1 MTNIKAPDPNEFG
14 KDREVARFSGISEMI
29 STPKTNKPFLFPIKR
44 LFYSRK
50 FMVLLLDVIISTILY
65 FVGKYSVSSIADD
78 IGFLIGS
85 YQPVILMMIYTI
97 AQEDVATI
105 HRDRL

>member
-1 MTNIKAPDPNEFG
+1 MYDEETVVKAPDPNDF
-14 KDREVARFSGISEMI
+14 KDVIVAAVPGTEERVVYD
-29 STPKTNKPFLFPIKR
+29 PKNKPILFPFKR

-50 FMVLLLDVIISTILY
+50 FMVLLLDVIISTTLY

-85 YQPVILMMIYTI
+85 YQPVVLIMIYAI
-97 AQEDVATI
+97 AKEDVAGV
-105 HRDRL
+105 

>member
-1 MTNIKAPDPNEFG
+1 MSTGEKCLPN
-14 KDREVARFSGISEMI
+14 
-29 STPKTNKPFLFPIKR
+29 NKPFLFPMKR

-65 FVGKYSVSSIADD
+65 FVGKYSVSGIADD

-85 YQPVILMMIYTI
+85 YQPVVLMMIYTI
-97 AQEDVATI
+97 AKEDVAAI
-105 HRDRL
+105 SSPGVINNISG